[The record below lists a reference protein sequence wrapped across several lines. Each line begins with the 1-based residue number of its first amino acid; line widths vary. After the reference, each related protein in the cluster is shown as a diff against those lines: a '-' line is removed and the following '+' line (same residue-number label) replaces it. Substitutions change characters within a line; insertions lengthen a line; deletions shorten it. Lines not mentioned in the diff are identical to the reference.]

1 MGLFGSHYIFLPDVD
16 NFFVNF
22 LFVDGVRQVVFPCV
36 EILGQQITKYGSAGH
51 IANCFSAEG
60 GAGEIPR
67 KIDLDISVRMLLA

>member
-1 MGLFGSHYIFLPDVD
+1 MWDCSGPIIYFFLPDVD

-22 LFVDGVRQVVFPCV
+22 LFVDGVRQVVIPCV
-36 EILGQQITKYGSAGH
+36 EILGHQITKYGSAVGH

-67 KIDLDISVRMLLA
+67 KIDLDGLC